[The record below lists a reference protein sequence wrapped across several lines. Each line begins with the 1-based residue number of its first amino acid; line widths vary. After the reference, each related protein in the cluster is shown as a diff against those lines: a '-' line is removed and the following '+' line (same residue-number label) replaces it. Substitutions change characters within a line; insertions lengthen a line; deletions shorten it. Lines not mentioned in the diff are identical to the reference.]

1 MNKIVGAIVIL
12 IILVGLGMFLMNSK
26 DEETSDNN
34 TNQQSTSEQQQEA
47 SNPIATGSEQTVIF
61 NDVGFSPEMLT
72 SKVGERLLIENKTGR
87 QIEVQS
93 SPHPAHS
100 GSPELNIGVIEPG
113 ETAAVTLST
122 AGTFNFHEEQA
133 PDKQVKVVVQ

>member
-1 MNKIVGAIVIL
+1 MYKVVGAVVV
-12 IILVGLGMFLMNSK
+12 IILVIGAFVLMNNNNQEDTVS
-26 DEETSDNN
+26 N
-34 TNQQSTSEQQQEA
+34 TNQQNASEQQQEE

-72 SKVGERLLIENKTGR
+72 SKIGDRLLIENKTTR

-93 SPHPAHS
+93 SPHPSHS
-100 GSPELNIGVIEPG
+100 GNPELNIGAIEPG
-113 ETAAVTLST
+113 ETAAVTLSK